1 MDFKNA
7 IFDMDGTLVNS
18 LTFWSSYWSRLG
30 EVYFNDKNFKPTKEE
45 DVMSRTSLV
54 KDAMKVI
61 HENYHIGKDAKELY
75 EFADDYM
82 RWYYL
87 NVVTLKEGAVEY
99 LDYLYKKGV
108 KLAIASGTEPK
119 NIKLVLERF
128 NLTKYFDVIVSCLDV
143 NKGKEEPDVYYLT
156 LEKLGATPKDTI
168 LFEDSLLAVQTAT
181 KIGMKCVG
189 IYDKNN
195 FGFEEMEK
203 ICIEVVKEDETFLK
217 FL

>member
-1 MDFKNA
+1 MNFKNA
-7 IFDMDGTLVNS
+7 IFDMDGTLIYS
-18 LTFWSSYWSRLG
+18 LKFWPSFWSKFG
-30 EVYFNDKNFKPTKEE
+30 EEYFNDKDFKPTREE
-45 DVMSRTSLV
+45 DVMARTSLV
-54 KDAMKVI
+54 KDVSKYMY
-61 HENYHIGKDAKELY
+61 ETYHIGNSAKELY
-75 EFADDYM
+75 EFADEYM

-128 NLTKYFDVIVSCLDV
+128 KIDKYFDVVVSCLDV

-156 LEKLGATPKDTI
+156 LEKLNANVEDTI

-181 KIGMKCVG
+181 KIGVKCIGV
-189 IYDKNN
+189 YDENN
-195 FGFEEMEK
+195 YGFEEMAK
-203 ICIEVVKEDETFLK
+203 LCVDTVGSGETFFK